1 MKGLGPEQVFKR
13 HGGLRWHVLFML
25 SNGPKRGIDI
35 IDSIE
40 RASWGFWRP
49 SPGTIY
55 PLLKAL
61 ENEGLVSRKDGFY
74 HLTEEGSS
82 TIGLSPGSP
91 VNGTDVSQKLE
102 KAVDEL
108 ESYLDYLDDM
118 RTYIG
123 DLEPRIRGISD
134 KLVQFCNS
142 LDNKGKQKK
151 GAKDGEK

>member
-123 DLEPRIRGISD
+123 DLEPRIRGDRIEVSG
-134 KLVQFCNS
+134 FC
-142 LDNKGKQKK
+142 KGLIHNLMLMN
-151 GAKDGEK
+151 G